1 MKKTEMAQ
9 VLAVIKTAYP
19 HFEITEPV
27 ARLWYELLKDV
38 DLQTSQANLHKH
50 IRSNRFPPTIA
61 DIIHDQDDEPEEDPE
76 IRARNIEIAHAQW
89 VRDGNDPEAFVY
101 DSIKRLRA

>member
-1 MKKTEMAQ
+1 MK
-9 VLAVIKTAYP
+9 VLAMVCAAYP
-19 HFEITEPV
+19 TVELSEEQV
-27 ARLWYELLKDV
+27 AIWQEMLSDTPFQTGLTNLKDY
-38 DLQTSQANLHKH
+38 

-61 DIIHDQDDEPEEDPE
+61 DIIQEQDGEPAEDPE

-101 DSIKRLRA
+101 EPNGDSIKRLTS